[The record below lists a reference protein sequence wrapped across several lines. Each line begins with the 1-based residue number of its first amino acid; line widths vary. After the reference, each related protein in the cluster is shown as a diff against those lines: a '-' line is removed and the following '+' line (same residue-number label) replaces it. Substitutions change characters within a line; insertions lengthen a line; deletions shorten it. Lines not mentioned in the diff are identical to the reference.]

1 MQNKDLIEIL
11 ADVTQNNQQI
21 LRIMKGTNKIWPSN
35 SNYIVQI
42 GIEGVTCSA
51 SSSSVAA
58 HSSVS
63 ETITP
68 KTNHVVISVSITMGG
83 EDITST
89 AYDDTDNSITISDV
103 TGDVIIAV
111 VAKEIIVFE
120 DANVKAICVENWGGN
135 VVEDEITVEEAA
147 AVTTLDGKFYNNK
160 DIIKFNELRYF
171 TGLTSLGYKTVSG
184 YAQGQLY
191 GCTLLEE
198 VTIPVANIGNFN
210 GAFRE
215 CPALKEIDIT
225 PTTATQLYCS
235 SFAQLGQ
242 AKTALKKI
250 KIPGGSYM
258 TNIVSFVNRRYG
270 LTTIEID
277 GVADWSN
284 ISNYTSA
291 FYYCNAL
298 TTITGTITGINAG
311 ISFSNSPLTRES
323 ALVILNGLAPRETN
337 GNVTFSTTTK
347 NLLTDED
354 RAIATNKG
362 WTIV

>member
-1 MQNKDLIEIL
+1 MPNLDLSIAKIMQGDTP
-11 ADVTQNNQQI
+11 V
-21 LRIMKGTNKIWPSN
+21 LRIMEGDTRVWPSGTDVAIDGVLTNVTSSMSIPGTVALN
-35 SNYIVQI
+35 S
-42 GIEGVTCSA
+42 SL
-51 SSSSVAA
+51 
-58 HSSVS
+58 
-63 ETITP
+63 TITLAP
-68 KTNHVVISVSITMGG
+68 NSSCIMNQISVTMGG
-83 EDITST
+83 IDITST
-89 AYDDTDNSITISDV
+89 AYNEGVITIASV
-103 TGDVIIAV
+103 TSDVIIHASAIEV
-111 VAKEIIVFE
+111 ITFE

-135 VVEDEITVEEAA
+135 VIEGEITPAEAA

-160 DIIKFNELRYF
+160 EIVKFNELRYF
-171 TGLTSLGYKTVSG
+171 TGLTSLYYKTVSG
-184 YAQGQLY
+184 YAHGQLY

-198 VTIPVANIGNFN
+198 VTIPVANINSFS

-235 SFAQLGQ
+235 SFAQLSQ
-242 AKTALKKI
+242 AKTQLKKI
-250 KIPGGSYM
+250 KIPGVRYM
-258 TNIVSFVNRRYG
+258 GNIVSFVNRRYG

-298 TTITGTITGINAG
+298 TTITGAITGINAG
-311 ISFSNSPLTRES
+311 LSFANSPLTRES